1 MKFLF
6 DTHVILWAAENSP
19 LLSEK
24 AKQAFLSKTAEK
36 YISIASAWEVAIKLG
51 TQKLSLEGGLTE
63 FFRMVDEN
71 GLIILD
77 IEREYLNCVR
87 ELPMW
92 HKDPFDRLIISTAM
106 TENLTLV
113 SIDENIPKYDVLWVW

>member
-1 MKFLF
+1 M
-6 DTHVILWAAENSP
+6 
-19 LLSEK
+19 SEK

-63 FFRMVDEN
+63 FFRMIDEN
-71 GLIILD
+71 GLIILG
-77 IEREYLNCVR
+77 IEREYLNRVR
-87 ELPMW
+87 ELPLI
-92 HKDPFDRLIISTAM
+92 HRDPFDRLIISTAM

-113 SIDENIPKYDVLWVW
+113 SVDENIQKYGVSWVW